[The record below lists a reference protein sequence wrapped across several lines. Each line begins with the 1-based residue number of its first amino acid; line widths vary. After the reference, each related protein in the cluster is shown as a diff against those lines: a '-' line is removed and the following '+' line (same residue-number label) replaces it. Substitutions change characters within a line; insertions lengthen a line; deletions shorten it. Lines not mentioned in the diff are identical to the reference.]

1 MKIYKKVMKKIK
13 ISTQTWNDQFELL
26 DGSYSVTDI
35 QSYFEYVIKKHETLT
50 DTQITICQQN

>member
-1 MKIYKKVMKKIK
+1 MKKIK
-13 ISTQTWNDQFELL
+13 ISTQTWNYQFELL